1 MGLLVLRSLGSHGGT
16 HKAVAVL
23 SPSLRA
29 PFGLWGGRVATKE
42 RRKPSER
49 RWNVKV
55 RRAYRGGIGGGCS
68 FLSPPTPSLPLWD
81 EQMEGGGEEMGTD
94 GCSPAVL
101 SSVLS
106 CAAITLHSGLGCG
119 LPPSPPP
126 SMLWGAESETWGR
139 GGERKLRVL
148 LVLRCV
154 FLRFGLLSLFVT
166 LSSVFVVPPCYGGG
180 GMGNPSG
187 CTAPI
192 PAL

>member
-55 RRAYRGGIGGGCS
+55 RRAYGGGDWRGLQ
-68 FLSPPTPSLPLWD
+68 LSEPPNPIAAPLGRAD
-81 EQMEGGGEEMGTD
+81 GGGGGGD
-94 GCSPAVL
+94 GHRWLQPR
-101 SSVLS
+101 
-106 CAAITLHSGLGCG
+106 CAELCAELRCDHSALRTR
-119 LPPSPPP
+119 LRAPPPP

-139 GGERKLRVL
+139 GGKRKLRVL